1 MQAFKHLNIIF
12 VLIAGLLILAGGFFV
27 WQNFDSS
34 NKKNIVSIR
43 GQAFEIEKVIT
54 QTDKQKG
61 LGERQ
66 NLCVDCG
73 MLFVFDN
80 PDKYAFWMKD
90 MQFALD
96 ILWLKDGKV
105 VFLEKNILPTFKGTL
120 TPTEDADQVLEIN
133 AGKVDELG
141 IEVGDAVW

>member
-1 MQAFKHLNIIF
+1 
-12 VLIAGLLILAGGFFV
+12 
-27 WQNFDSS
+27 
-34 NKKNIVSIR
+34 
-43 GQAFEIEKVIT
+43 
-54 QTDKQKG
+54 
-61 LGERQ
+61 Q